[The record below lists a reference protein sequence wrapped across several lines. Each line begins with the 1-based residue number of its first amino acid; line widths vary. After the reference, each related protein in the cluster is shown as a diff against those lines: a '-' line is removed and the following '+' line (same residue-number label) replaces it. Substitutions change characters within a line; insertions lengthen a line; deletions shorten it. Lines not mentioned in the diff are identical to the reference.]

1 MCVNITRW
9 RISWLTRQPEIPPTV
24 LRYCYLRPKSADDGN
39 VAVVVCAQPLFGAL
53 NELEQLFGAWG
64 ALQFGA
70 AFAGLYPQ

>member
-1 MCVNITRW
+1 M
-9 RISWLTRQPEIPPTV
+9 LTRQPEMVSLLFASEVGRHLAPAFRLP
-24 LRYCYLRPKSADDGN
+24 LDDGN

-70 AFAGLYPQ
+70 AFAGLDPQ